1 MAYDFF
7 PKTSKQ
13 IMDKLGG
20 KFPAENV
27 AELIILHERLSKE
40 YGLETPINIDT
51 AKKSNINVSRALE
64 GDTTIPKIVKLASM
78 KHSYR
83 LDMYLTCLLIQCV
96 SLMILNPRNY

>member
-40 YGLETPINIDT
+40 YGLETPINIDGDVSNRGLSNYRSAT
-51 AKKSNINVSRALE
+51 A
-64 GDTTIPKIVKLASM
+64 
-78 KHSYR
+78 
-83 LDMYLTCLLIQCV
+83 
-96 SLMILNPRNY
+96 